1 MPQAKLGIEVKF
13 LESRAA
19 TDYEKNINQFVSEG
33 CDMIVTVGFL
43 LGDATKAA
51 AEANPDIRF
60 AIVDFAYDPA
70 LPNVEGLVY
79 TTNEAAMLA
88 GYVSA
93 GMSKSGVMGT
103 FGGIN
108 IGGGVTDFMDGFVAG
123 ANYYNKETGTNVTV
137 LGWDAVKKEGSF
149 TGDFESLDNA
159 KALTVPMLQEG
170 ADVILPV
177 GGPIGGGAYTA
188 LQESAAEDYGI
199 GVDVDWVQ
207 SAPQY
212 KRRPAH
218 QHPQED
224 RRLRRGCGRARA
236 STARR
241 PQPVFVSTL
250 ANGGVDIGPFNEFDC
265 QVPQELKDGVA
276 ALKAKI
282 ISGEVK
288 AGRLLRQVAGTTGN
302 TRDGRRPR
310 RAPPV
315 HTRPHPRRSVK
326 LELRGITKRFPGV
339 IANEGVDLTVEPG
352 QIHALLGENGAG
364 KTTLMNVLYGLYK
377 QDEGEIL
384 IDGVAGRLPRPGR
397 RHPGRH
403 RHGPPALHAGARVHG
418 DRERDAGRGVDARPA
433 ADHRQGRGAGADPRD
448 LGAPQPRRRPGRD
461 GRGPPGRRPPAGRDH
476 QDALPPVEPADPRRA
491 VGRPDAAGD
500 RRAVRDH
507 ALAPGDRHLD
517 HLHHP
522 QAQRGPRDRG
532 PDHRPA
538 ARQGRGLGDARP
550 RPPSSR
556 WPR

>member
-1 MPQAKLGIEVKF
+1 MLRPDGFDLVGTDWLAGRGNEEDQTLRTTIRLTALVGAAAIALSACGGTTATAEPTTAPPATEAPVTAAPATEAPTEAPSAAAVDYKACMVSDVGGIDDNSFNENAWKGMEDAQKALGIEVKF

-51 AEANPDIRF
+51 AEANPNIRF

-93 GMSKSGVMGT
+93 GMSKSGTMGT

-108 IGGGVTDFMDGFVAG
+108 IGAGVTDFMDGFVAG
-123 ANYYNKETGTNVTV
+123 ANYYNKEAGKNVTV
-137 LGWDAVKKEGSF
+137 LGWDPVKKEGSF

-212 KRRPAH
+212 KDVLLTSILKKIDVSVAAAV
-218 QHPQED
+218 E
-224 RRLRRGCGRARA
+224 RAVKDEA
-236 STARR
+236 

-250 ANGGVDIGPFNEFDC
+250 ANGGVDLGPYNEFDSK
-265 QVPQELKDGVA
+265 VPQELKDGVA

-288 AGRLLRQVAGTTGN
+288 
-302 TRDGRRPR
+302 
-310 RAPPV
+310 
-315 HTRPHPRRSVK
+315 
-326 LELRGITKRFPGV
+326 
-339 IANEGVDLTVEPG
+339 
-352 QIHALLGENGAG
+352 
-364 KTTLMNVLYGLYK
+364 
-377 QDEGEIL
+377 
-384 IDGVAGRLPRPGR
+384 
-397 RHPGRH
+397 
-403 RHGPPALHAGARVHG
+403 
-418 DRERDAGRGVDARPA
+418 
-433 ADHRQGRGAGADPRD
+433 
-448 LGAPQPRRRPGRD
+448 
-461 GRGPPGRRPPAGRDH
+461 
-476 QDALPPVEPADPRRA
+476 PADYFA
-491 VGRPDAAGD
+491 K
-500 RRAVRDH
+500 
-507 ALAPGDRHLD
+507 
-517 HLHHP
+517 
-522 QAQRGPRDRG
+522 
-532 PDHRPA
+532 
-538 ARQGRGLGDARP
+538 
-550 RPPSSR
+550 
-556 WPR
+556 